1 MNWGGVE
8 GENALGFSGIAEVAR
23 GTNSTFA
30 VSGAVGFGLE
40 HDQLAAKSADN

>member
-23 GTNSTFA
+23 RTNSTFA